1 MCKRLLFILF
11 PFFQSFMLNAQNFD
25 DEVLVHDF
33 VEGKLCFT
41 ILDKTSNEAEVSGT
55 TLKVEQEIKGYYAL
69 FDITIPASVSFG
81 GVTYKVSTVANNAF
95 RGCMN
100 IGTVEVESGVSYIG
114 NSAFENC
121 GRLGSVNILEG
132 VSYIGDKAF
141 AGCTQLHTLSL
152 PKSLTFVGKGSFSRC
167 KSIKSI
173 SFPCQVKELDP
184 STFDDCSNLE
194 AVLVDEENPYM
205 VSVDGVLYDRE
216 QTKLICCPEA
226 RTAAL
231 IIPQTVTDVSWSF
244 PASSKQS
251 CISCSSYVPPV
262 AKSQIGGSVG
272 ISLFVPKRSVSAYE
286 QYAFWSRFVIRP
298 Y

>member
-11 PFFQSFMLNAQNFD
+11 PLFQFFTLEAQNFE
-25 DEVLVHDF
+25 DEALVHDF

-69 FDITIPASVSFG
+69 FDLTIPAYVSYG
-81 GVTYKVSTVANNAF
+81 GVTYKVSTIANNAF

-100 IGTVEVESGVSYIG
+100 IGRVEVESGVSYIG

-121 GRLGSVNILEG
+121 GRLGSVNLSDG

-141 AGCTQLHTLSL
+141 AGCSQLHTLSF
-152 PKSLTFVGKGSFSRC
+152 PKSLAFVGKGAFCRC
-167 KSIKSI
+167 ESIKSVT
-173 SFPCQVKELDP
+173 FPCQVKELDP
-184 STFDDCSNLE
+184 STFDDCPNLE

-205 VSVDGVLYDRE
+205 MSVDGVLYDKA

-231 IIPQTVTDVSWSF
+231 IIPHTVTVVSWPF
-244 PASSKQS
+244 PKSSKQS

-262 AKSQIGGSVG
+262 AKSQFGGPVG

-286 QYAFWSRFVIRP
+286 QDAFWSRFVIRP